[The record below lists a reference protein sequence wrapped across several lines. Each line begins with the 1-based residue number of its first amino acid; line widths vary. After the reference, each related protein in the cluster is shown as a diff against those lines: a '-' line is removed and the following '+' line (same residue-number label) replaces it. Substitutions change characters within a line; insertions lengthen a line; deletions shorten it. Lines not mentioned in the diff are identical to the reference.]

1 MRDQPTTK
9 GFDVDV
15 SDLDGVAVVSV
26 RGSLDL
32 ASAPHLSEAAYPAA
46 ESATD
51 GLIFDLRGV
60 QFMSSS
66 GVTVLV
72 RAMDLLPEGASAAIV
87 ASQPAVQRPITLSGL
102 DRVITTVPDV
112 GAAVDFVRSAA
123 SGA

>member
-1 MRDQPTTK
+1 MRDQPASK
-9 GFDVDV
+9 GFEVDV

-32 ASAPHLSEAAYPAA
+32 ASAPRLSETAYPAA
-46 ESATD
+46 EVASN
-51 GLIFDLRGV
+51 GLVFDLTGV

-72 RAMDLLPEGASAAIV
+72 RTIDLLPDGASAAIV

-112 GAAVDFVRSAA
+112 ASAIEFVSPATPNR
-123 SGA
+123 